1 MTCIWLA
8 INLKAILYAD
18 DTKLVSTVSAIKQN
32 AGAPDCK
39 LLSDT
44 INYELSRINE
54 WLALNK
60 LNLHINKTKYTIFHF
75 PQRNMA
81 FLAVLRRVTFFST

>member
-1 MTCIWLA
+1 MA
-8 INLKAILYAD
+8 SDKFKAILYAD
-18 DTKLVSTVSAIKQN
+18 DTTLVSNVSAFKQS

-39 LLSDT
+39 LLSEN
-44 INYELSRINE
+44 INLELTRINE

-60 LNLHINKTKYTIFHF
+60 LNMNISKTKYIIFHF

-81 FLAVLRRVTFFST
+81 LFNLELKLCGQHY